1 MIQQIDFVAQLKK
14 IDANGNATNAGN
26 NDQYMPVL
34 TSLEKNEKSEITFL
48 SRNCN
53 STIEMVN
60 YQKERVKLT
69 NTLLNKLKSAA
80 KMNKR
85 ATLRLNM
92 KKFEDEE
99 LPHQLFIT
107 TRP

>member
-26 NDQYMPVL
+26 NDQSMPVL

>member
-26 NDQYMPVL
+26 NDQSMPVL

-85 ATLRLNM
+85 ETLRLNM

>member
-26 NDQYMPVL
+26 NDQSMPVL

-69 NTLLNKLKSAA
+69 NTLLNKLQSAA

>member
-1 MIQQIDFVAQLKK
+1 MIQQTDFVAQLKK

-26 NDQYMPVL
+26 NDQSMPVL

>member
-26 NDQYMPVL
+26 NDQSIPVL

>member
-26 NDQYMPVL
+26 NDQSMPVL

-80 KMNKR
+80 KVNKR

>member
-26 NDQYMPVL
+26 NDQSMPVL
-34 TSLEKNEKSEITFL
+34 ASLEKNEKSEITFL
-48 SRNCN
+48 SKNCN

>member
-26 NDQYMPVL
+26 NDQSMPVL
-34 TSLEKNEKSEITFL
+34 TSLEKNEKCAITFL

>member
-26 NDQYMPVL
+26 NDQSMPVL

-48 SRNCN
+48 SKNCN

>member
-1 MIQQIDFVAQLKK
+1 MIQQIDFVVQLKK

-26 NDQYMPVL
+26 NDQSMPVL

>member
-26 NDQYMPVL
+26 NDQSMPVL

-92 KKFEDEE
+92 KKFENEE

>member
-14 IDANGNATNAGN
+14 IDANRNATNAGN
-26 NDQYMPVL
+26 NDQSMPVL

>member
-26 NDQYMPVL
+26 NDQSMPVL

-92 KKFEDEE
+92 KKFEDDE

>member
-26 NDQYMPVL
+26 NDQSMPVL

-53 STIEMVN
+53 STVEMVN

>member
-26 NDQYMPVL
+26 NDQSMPVL

-85 ATLRLNM
+85 ARLRLNM